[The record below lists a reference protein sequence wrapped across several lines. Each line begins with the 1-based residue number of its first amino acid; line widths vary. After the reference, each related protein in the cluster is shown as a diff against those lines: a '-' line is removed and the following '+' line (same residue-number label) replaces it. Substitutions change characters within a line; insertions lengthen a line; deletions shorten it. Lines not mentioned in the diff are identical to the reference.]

1 MVVPPNA
8 LPGPWRTQYAAPV
21 PEQTD
26 RPAAQSTD
34 IAFAGAARQAELIAT
49 GELSSRELVE
59 LYLGRIE
66 RIDPKINAY
75 RTVMADRA
83 LTEADQADRR
93 RAGGDE
99 RPLLGVPV
107 AIKDTADVAG
117 EVSTQGT
124 AAHGGP
130 AAEDAELVRRLRAA
144 GAVIIGKTNLPELA
158 ITGTTESPNWG
169 VTRNPWDLDRTPGG
183 SSGGSG
189 AAVAAGLAAMA
200 HATDGA
206 GSIRIPA
213 ACCGLFG
220 LKPQRDRVSLAPDS
234 QHWYGMSVA
243 GAVTRTVIDNAIF
256 LDAVSADTGVR
267 PFAESARRSPGELR
281 VAVSTQFA
289 LPNPGVKVASE
300 VRAAIDT
307 TAEVMRS
314 LGHKVQERDVDYG
327 LIGAVFLPRFLKG
340 IQAEADGMARPER
353 LQRRTRGFAA
363 LGRAMPQAAV
373 DRALRDEADQAAR
386 VNRVF
391 DDFDVLMTPIA
402 TVPPVGAQEWEG
414 KSALRTVIE
423 MGRVYPYTGVWNATG
438 QPAASVPA
446 GFTADGLPLA
456 VQLVGRPDDE
466 HTLLSLAAQI
476 EAERP
481 WADRL
486 PPV

>member
-1 MVVPPNA
+1 
-8 LPGPWRTQYAAPV
+8 V

-34 IAFAGAARQAELIAT
+34 VAFAGAARQAELIAA

-66 RIDPKINAY
+66 RIDPQINAY
-75 RTVMADRA
+75 RTVMAERA

-93 RAGGDE
+93 RTAGEE

-107 AIKDTADVAG
+107 AIKDTTDVAG
-117 EVSTQGT
+117 ELSTQGT
-124 AAHGGP
+124 AAYGGP
-130 AAEDAELVRRLRAA
+130 ATEDAELVRRLRAA
-144 GAVIIGKTNLPELA
+144 GAVVIGKTNLPELA
-158 ITGTTESPNWG
+158 ITGTTESPVWG

-213 ACCGLFG
+213 SCCGLFG

-243 GAVTRTVIDNAIF
+243 GAVTRTVLDNAIF
-256 LDAVSADTGVR
+256 LDAVSADTGDR
-267 PFAESARRSPGELR
+267 PFAQSARTVPGELR
-281 VAVSTQFA
+281 VAVSTRFP
-289 LPNPGVKVASE
+289 LPNPGLKVDPA
-300 VRAAIDT
+300 VRGGLDS
-307 TAEVMRS
+307 TAGLLRS
-314 LGHKVQERDVDYG
+314 LGHRVEERDPDYG
-327 LIGAVFLPRFLKG
+327 LIGNVSLPRFLKG
-340 IQAEADGMARPER
+340 IQAEADTLARPDR
-353 LQRRTRGFAA
+353 LQRRTRGFVR
-363 LGRAMPQAAV
+363 LGRLVPQAAV
-373 DRALRDEADQAAR
+373 DAALRDEAARAAQ
-386 VNRVF
+386 VNRIF
-391 DDFDVLMTPIA
+391 DHVDVLMTPVS
-402 TVPPVGAQEWEG
+402 TRPPVGAQQWEG
-414 KSALRTVIE
+414 KSAFRTLNE
-423 MGRVYPYTGVWNATG
+423 MARVYPYTGIWNATG

-446 GFTADGLPLA
+446 GFTDDGLPLS
-456 VQLVGRPDDE
+456 VQLVGRPGDE

-481 WADRL
+481 WADRR

>member
-1 MVVPPNA
+1 M
-8 LPGPWRTQYAAPV
+8 

-34 IAFAGAARQAELIAT
+34 VAFAGAARQAELIAA

-66 RIDPKINAY
+66 RIDPQVNAF

-107 AIKDTADVAG
+107 AIKDTTDVAG

-130 AAEDAELVRRLRAA
+130 AAEDAEVVRRLRAA

-183 SSGGSG
+183 SSGGSA
-189 AAVAAGLAAMA
+189 AAVAAGLVGLA

-220 LKPQRDRVSLAPDS
+220 LKPQRDRVSLAPDR

-243 GAVTRTVIDNAIF
+243 GAVTRTVLDTAIY
-256 LDAVSADTGVR
+256 LDVVSSDTGVR
-267 PFAESARRSPGELR
+267 PFAESARRAPGELR
-281 VAVSTQFA
+281 VAMSTKFA
-289 LPNPGVKVASE
+289 LPNPGLKVQPE
-300 VRAAIDT
+300 VRGALEST
-307 TAEVMRS
+307 SGVMRS
-314 LGHKVQERDVDYG
+314 LGHTVQEHDIDYG
-327 LIGAVFLPRFLKG
+327 LIGTVFLPRYLKG
-340 IQAEADGMARPER
+340 IEAEAATLARPDR
-353 LQRRTRGFAA
+353 LQRRTRGFVA
-363 LGRAMPQAAV
+363 LGKAMPQAAV
-373 DRALRDEADQAAR
+373 DRALRDEADRAASI
-386 VNRVF
+386 NRVF
-391 DDFDVLMTPIA
+391 DHFDVVMTPVA
-402 TVPPVGAQEWEG
+402 TRPPVGAQQWEG
-414 KSALRTVIE
+414 MSALRTVNE
-423 MGRVYPYTGVWNATG
+423 MGRVYPYTGVWNVTG

-456 VQLVGRPDDE
+456 VQLVGRPGDE
-466 HTLLSLAAQI
+466 HTLLALAAQI

-481 WADRL
+481 WADAR